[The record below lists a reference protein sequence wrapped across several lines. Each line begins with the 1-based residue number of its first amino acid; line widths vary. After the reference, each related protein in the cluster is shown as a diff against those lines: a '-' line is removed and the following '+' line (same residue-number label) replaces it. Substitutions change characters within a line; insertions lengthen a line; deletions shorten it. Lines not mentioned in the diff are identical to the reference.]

1 MRLGLA
7 ARVTL
12 FTLMCYAPAGFG
24 AEILTNDVQY
34 KQGVYRVRFAVRV
47 QAHPDAV
54 RALMTDYARL
64 SRLSDVVTAAEVVQ
78 RFADGRQRLRLRLH
92 ACVWIFCKDL
102 RKLEDVATLANGD
115 IVTTA
120 LPAESDFLHAVER
133 WRIADGSSPGNRDG
147 NSGGTRIDYES
158 EMSPNF
164 FVPPLIGPALI
175 KRALRRELT
184 RSLETLERL
193 AA

>member
-1 MRLGLA
+1 MKLGVA
-7 ARVTL
+7 AGVTL
-12 FTLMCYAPAGFG
+12 FTLACYAPAGFA
-24 AEILTNDVQY
+24 AEILANDVQY
-34 KQGVYRVRFAVRV
+34 KEGVYRVRFAVRV
-47 QAHPDAV
+47 QAQPDAV

-133 WRIADGSSPGNRDG
+133 WRIAAGSSPGNI
-147 NSGGTRIDYES
+147 SGGTRIDYES
-158 EMSPNF
+158 ELSPSF
-164 FVPPLIGPALI
+164 YVPPIIGPALI

-184 RSLETLERL
+184 RSVEALERL

>member
-1 MRLGLA
+1 MRLGVA

-12 FTLMCYAPAGFG
+12 FTLTCYAPAGFG
-24 AEILTNDVQY
+24 AEILANDVQY
-34 KQGVYRVRFAVRV
+34 KEGVYRVRFVVRV
-47 QAHPDAV
+47 QARPDAV

-92 ACVWIFCKDL
+92 ACVWILCKDL

-133 WRIADGSSPGNRDG
+133 WRIADGSSAGD
-147 NSGGTRIDYES
+147 SGGTRIDYES
-158 EMSPNF
+158 EMSPSF
-164 FVPPLIGPALI
+164 FVPPIIGPALI